1 MKKCFF
7 SENASIHERARV
19 PLILTFLLALIAGFF
34 ENIAKFSLAPYLAC
48 VNTLIPAI
56 FPLKRSKN
64 KSLTIEMQYCYC
76 CLRSGSCMREKVL
89 HLSTILFILLKK
101 EKPNR
106 WKVDCIRRHRFLST
120 VHFIY

>member
-48 VNTLIPAI
+48 VNTLILAI
-56 FPLKRSKN
+56 FSLNRLTKN
-64 KSLTIEMQYCYC
+64 ISHNRTAILALLFAFGLLYPGK
-76 CLRSGSCMREKVL
+76 GSP
-89 HLSTILFILLKK
+89 HLDNI
-101 EKPNR
+101 
-106 WKVDCIRRHRFLST
+106 
-120 VHFIY
+120 VHSIK